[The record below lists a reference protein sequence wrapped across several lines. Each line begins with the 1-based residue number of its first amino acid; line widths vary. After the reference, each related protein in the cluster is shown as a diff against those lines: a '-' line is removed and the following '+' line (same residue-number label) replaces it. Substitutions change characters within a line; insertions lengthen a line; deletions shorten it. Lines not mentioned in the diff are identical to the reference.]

1 MTTSEKKRQL
11 KEKISFYKKH
21 ITLLEKELEKLE
33 SKNRT
38 SSKKRRYKKE
48 GKWD

>member
-11 KEKISFYKKH
+11 KEKIGFYKKH

-33 SKNRT
+33 SKNKN
-38 SSKKRRYKKE
+38 SSRNRRMKRER
-48 GKWD
+48 KWD